1 MHKQGMLTLNSTF
14 LECMGWDGGR
24 EEQYQENLISLPL
37 TVLAPRTDIVE
48 SAHVWNQ
55 MSTRLELA
63 CFLLLFCST
72 SHLECRFLR
81 QLFYS
86 TIVGKYEYSL
96 LFHSLLTDDGPLQT
110 NN

>member
-1 MHKQGMLTLNSTF
+1 MLTLHSTF
-14 LECMGWDGGR
+14 LECIVWEGGR

-48 SAHVWNQ
+48 SAHLWNQ

-63 CFLLLFCST
+63 CLLLLFWST
-72 SHLECRFLR
+72 SQLECRFQR

-86 TIVGKYEYSL
+86 TIVGKYEGTVSCS
-96 LFHSLLTDDGPLQT
+96 HSLLTDDGPLQT